1 MVKYYLKQILV
12 SLKIEITYN
21 KFYVYDEGAV

>member
-21 KFYVYDEGAV
+21 KFYVYDEGEV

>member
-12 SLKIEITYN
+12 SLKIEINYN
-21 KFYVYDEGAV
+21 KYYVYDEGEV